1 MKEKNRLINHS
12 HWSFGR
18 AVRLTAPRSTCFSGM
33 TESVEKI
40 LDYLHEAAG
49 FTIEIKRNV
58 PIGRST
64 HRLEK
69 PLENE
74 EQALAL
80 LKQAMAGIGCTVSQ
94 KGRSLRI
101 ITAHDAKKHYVP
113 LPTLTKA

>member
-1 MKEKNRLINHS
+1 
-12 HWSFGR
+12 
-18 AVRLTAPRSTCFSGM
+18 M